1 MTEKLTRYIVRIV
14 NTKDFLEPAENIKVN
29 AVDAESAASMTI
41 VAYAKKSGKDIG
53 KPMLL
58 RSEEFFM
65 IFLTEKEYFLE
76 IIGCYDCQ

>member
-1 MTEKLTRYIVRIV
+1 MSEKLNRYIVRIV

-29 AVDAESAASMTI
+29 AATAERAASMTVDI
-41 VAYAKKSGKDIG
+41 YAKKSGKDIG
-53 KPMLL
+53 KPIQL
-58 RSEEFFM
+58 RAEEFFM